1 MLKKYLLLP
10 LVEILLQFQKFTF
23 HFVHLCKS
31 LMKTRIGLPL
41 VFEESVEVDLEQ
53 LYLVFDVVSPL
64 NHHVIELNKNL
75 VQVLDVLV
83 LGLSLETSSSFIKLG
98 EFISQVVKL
107 IHLVDPLSLEP
118 LACPRYFL
126 VKDLTLLDKT
136 FELSVVCAV
145 SIAEGDM
152 DKASLSLN

>member
-1 MLKKYLLLP
+1 M
-10 LVEILLQFQKFTF
+10 E
-23 HFVHLCKS
+23 
-31 LMKTRIGLPL
+31 TRIGLSL
-41 VFEESVEVDLEQ
+41 VFEEGVKVDLEQ
-53 LYLVFDVVSPL
+53 LYFIFDVVPPL
-64 NHHVIELNKNL
+64 NHHVVELDENL
-75 VQVLDVLV
+75 VQVLYILV
-83 LGLSLETSSSFIKLG
+83 LGLSLEASSGLIKLG
-98 EFISQVVKL
+98 KFISQVVKL
-107 IHLVDPLSLEP
+107 INLVNPLSLEP

>member
-10 LVEILLQFQKFTF
+10 LIEILLQFQKLCF

-31 LMKTRIGLPL
+31 LMKTRIGLSL

-83 LGLSLETSSSFIKLG
+83 LGLSLETSSSLIELG
-98 EFISQVVKL
+98 KFISQVVKL
-107 IHLVDPLSLEP
+107 INLVNPLSLEP

-136 FELSVVCAV
+136 FEFSVVCAI
-145 SIAEGDM
+145 SITEGDM